1 MNRIASPM
9 STSPVSQTSTS
20 LVPWDASQLDIIESL
35 IRVMRRDLPVPL
47 AAMPGRAA
55 RPVILEPWQPEC
67 FRV

>member
-47 AAMPGRAA
+47 ARMPGRAA
-55 RPVILEPWQPEC
+55 RPVILEPWQLEC